1 MVRPVNRT
9 RTEVKEVGLKG
20 EGGSIAILSAG
31 LMLVML
37 FFIAL
42 AGDVLVY
49 IHAKRKLQAF
59 ADESAAARAAERLE
73 RALLNLTDADK
84 FWERSLAHERAK
96 LGRHNLTYDGTLEES
111 GWIFVRRSPFEPARA
126 IPSTYTVRASHNLP
140 LVFFGRIIGLR
151 GVNLQ
156 VQSQAVIAN
165 QAGLFAFE
173 VQLVR

>member
-1 MVRPVNRT
+1 MV
-9 RTEVKEVGLKG
+9 G
-20 EGGSIAILSAG
+20 ERGSIAILAAG

-49 IHAKRKLQAF
+49 LHAKRKLQAF

-73 RALLNLTDADK
+73 SALLNIPDNDR
-84 FWERSLAHERAK
+84 FWERSLGHERAK
-96 LGRHNLTYDGTLEES
+96 LGRHNLTYDGRLEES
-111 GWIFVRRSPFEPARA
+111 GWIFVRRSFFEPVRV
-126 IPSTYTVRASHNLP
+126 IPSTYTVRASHRLP

-156 VQSQAVIAN
+156 AQSQAVIAN
-165 QAGLFAFE
+165 TNPFTFE
-173 VQLVR
+173 ILLVR

>member
-1 MVRPVNRT
+1 MA
-9 RTEVKEVGLKG
+9 G
-20 EGGSIAILSAG
+20 ERGSIAILAAG

-42 AGDVLVY
+42 AGDLLVY
-49 IHAKRKLQAF
+49 IHAKRKLRAF

-73 RALLNLTDADK
+73 RALLDLPDADR
-84 FWERSLAHERAK
+84 FWERSLGHERAK
-96 LGRHNLTYDGTLEES
+96 LGRHGLTYDGTLEES
-111 GWIFVRRSPFEPARA
+111 GRIFVRRSPFEPARA
-126 IPSTYTVRASHNLP
+126 IPSTYRARASHDLP

-156 VQSQAVIAN
+156 VESQAVIAN
-165 QAGLFAFE
+165 QSGPFAFE